1 MKKISCLLLTGLLF
15 ACNSPQP
22 ASDPGIP
29 SQKVIIEDQGVNIAY
44 TDTGK
49 GDTTLLFVHGWC
61 IDKGY
66 WSDQVAFF
74 GHRYRVVTVDL
85 PGFGQSG
92 KNRTVWTTEMFGRD
106 IDSVMARLNLK
117 NVILVGHSMAGHIV
131 LQAAVNA
138 PDRVI
143 GLVGV
148 DNFKNVGQTQT
159 PQEKAQ
165 MIKVL
170 DMMQHNFRQLTA
182 QYVSQSLFYTTT
194 ADSIRKRVLNDV
206 ASADSNIAVACLQPD
221 DFNEVGEL
229 TRAKMKLNIISSDV
243 KPTDTTG
250 FKAHQLPYQVWYIHA
265 TGHYPMI
272 EKPAEFNSL
281 LEQAI
286 TTPTTPATKI
296 PA

>member
-1 MKKISCLLLTGLLF
+1 MQKIRCLFVTALFF

-22 ASDPGIP
+22 ASTPAAPQNIG
-29 SQKVIIEDQGVNIAY
+29 VEDQGVNIAY

-61 IDKGY
+61 INKGY
-66 WSDQVAFF
+66 WSEQSAFF
-74 GHRYRVVTVDL
+74 SPRYRVVTVDL

-92 KNRTVWTTEMFGRD
+92 KNRTIWTTEVFGKD
-106 IDSVMARLNLK
+106 LDSLMQQLNLH
-117 NVILVGHSMAGHIV
+117 NVILVGHSMAGHIA

-138 PDRVI
+138 PGRVI

-159 PQEKAQ
+159 PQEKTQ
-165 MIKVL
+165 MVKVL

-182 QYVSQSLFYTTT
+182 QYVSQSLFYKTT
-194 ADSIRKRVLNDV
+194 ADSVRKRVLNDV
-206 ASADSNIAVACLQPD
+206 ASADSIIAVACLQPD
-221 DFNEVGEL
+221 DFNEVREL

-250 FKAHQLPYQVWYIHA
+250 FKANHLPFQVWYIHA

-272 EKPAEFNSL
+272 EKPAAFDSL
-281 LEQAI
+281 LQQAI
-286 TTPTTPATKI
+286 VRLNS
-296 PA
+296 